1 MRKGVGHI
9 ETTVYGDLLFMI
21 NFSMDFLC
29 LYMSAKLLSRPMSV
43 PRYLLASVLGGVY
56 SVAIL
61 FVDMK
66 TTGIPNIC
74 ADLAICLAICTIAVL
89 RRSDSFLSLVI
100 FSAAY
105 LVISMLLGGVM
116 TAIFSLLN
124 RAAPSFDSF
133 GETTALPLPTLI
145 SVAALSVALTYA
157 GGRFLK
163 KRSEVENVTVEVC
176 FDGRRI
182 DLSAMCDSGNLL
194 RDPIFGKSVIV
205 ADKSMAKY
213 LVPELSVDSE
223 LIHNREIEFLRPE
236 LAGRIRLI
244 PASTANSE
252 SLILAIRP
260 DKILV
265 KDSKDTH
272 EADALIAFAEIKSA
286 LCGCNALIPPELL
299 T

>member
-1 MRKGVGHI
+1 MRKGVVDI
-9 ETTVYGDLLFMI
+9 EATVYGDLLFMI
-21 NFSMDFLC
+21 NFSMDFIC
-29 LYMSAKLLSRPMSV
+29 LYISAKLLSRPMSV
-43 PRYLLASVLGGVY
+43 PRYLLASALGGVY

-61 FVDMK
+61 FV
-66 TTGIPNIC
+66 NISNV
-74 ADLAICLAICTIAVL
+74 AITNILVDLVVCLAICTIAVL
-89 RRSDSFLSLVI
+89 RRSDSFFSLVI

-105 LVISMLLGGVM
+105 VVISMLLGGVM
-116 TAIFSLLN
+116 TGIFSLLN

-133 GETTALPLPTLI
+133 GDTTALPLPMLI

-157 GGRFLK
+157 GGHFLK
-163 KRSEVENVTVEVC
+163 KRSEVESVTLEVS
-176 FDGRRI
+176 FKDRKI

-194 RDPIFGKSVIV
+194 RDPIFGKAVIV
-205 ADKSMAKY
+205 ADKSVARR
-213 LVPELSVDSE
+213 LAPELTKNGE
-223 LIHNREIEFLRPE
+223 LIHNHDTTILAPE

-244 PASTANSE
+244 PTSTTSSE
-252 SLILAIRP
+252 GLLLAIRP